1 MNDAPSF
8 ALSAEPGR
16 RELLLCGAAAVFLAG
31 CSGMIGPGP
40 APQLYVL
47 HPALGPIPGA
57 TDAAWQLAV
66 AQPSAPHSLDT
77 DRIALALTPETMDY
91 YANSAWQ
98 DRAPAI
104 VQRALLEGF
113 ENSGKIA
120 AVARDTQGI
129 RADYLLQTDLRSF
142 EARYDTPD
150 TAPAAVV
157 DIAAKLL
164 RTSDRN
170 IVTSLQ
176 SRHTATAAANT
187 VTAVVAAFDTA
198 LGGAV
203 EEIVTWVLKAPPP
216 SR

>member
-8 ALSAEPGR
+8 ALPPDR
-16 RELLLCGAAAVFLAG
+16 RGFLLWSAAAFLLSG
-31 CSGMIGPGP
+31 CSGIIGPGP

-47 HPALGPIPGA
+47 HPALGSVSGA
-57 TDAAWQLAV
+57 KDATWQLAV
-66 AQPSAPHSLDT
+66 AQPSAPESLDT
-77 DRIALALTPETMDY
+77 ERIALELTPETMEY

-98 DRAPAI
+98 DRAPVI
-104 VQRALLEGF
+104 VQRTLLEGF

-142 EARYDTPD
+142 EARYKAPD
-150 TAPAAVV
+150 TAPDVV
-157 DIAAKLL
+157 IDIAVKLL

-170 IVTSLQ
+170 IVAALQ
-176 SRHTATAAANT
+176 SRHTAPAAANSLP
-187 VTAVVAAFDTA
+187 AVVAAFDTA

-203 EEIVTWVLKAPPP
+203 DEIVIWTLKAPPP
-216 SR
+216 M

>member
-8 ALSAEPGR
+8 PLPPDFVR
-16 RELLLCGAAAVFLAG
+16 RGFLLWSAAAFFLSG
-31 CSGMIGPGP
+31 CSGIIGPGP

-47 HPALGPIPGA
+47 HPALGPIPGVKN
-57 TDAAWQLAV
+57 AAWQLAV
-66 AQPSAPHSLDT
+66 AQPSAPQSLDT
-77 DRIALALTPETMDY
+77 ERIALELTSETMDY
-91 YANSAWQ
+91 YAHSAWQ
-98 DRAPAI
+98 DRAPVI

-142 EARYDTPD
+142 EARYEAPD
-150 TAPAAVV
+150 TAPDVVV

-164 RTSDRN
+164 RTSDRA
-170 IVTSLQ
+170 IVAALQ
-176 SRHTATAAANT
+176 SRHTAMAAANS
-187 VTAVVAAFDTA
+187 VPAIVAAFDTA

-216 SR
+216 V

>member
-1 MNDAPSF
+1 MNGAPSF
-8 ALSAEPGR
+8 AVPPDLGR
-16 RELLLCGAAAVFLAG
+16 RGFLLWSATAFLLAG

-47 HPALGPIPGA
+47 HPALGPISGVK
-57 TDAAWQLAV
+57 DAVWQLAV
-66 AQPSAPHSLDT
+66 AQPSAPQSLDT
-77 DRIALALTPETMDY
+77 ERIALELTPETMDY

-142 EARYDTPD
+142 EARYEAPD
-150 TAPAAVV
+150 TAPAVVV

-170 IVTSLQ
+170 IVAALQ
-176 SRHTATAAANT
+176 SRHTAPAAANS

-203 EEIVTWVLKAPPP
+203 EEIVIWALKAPPP
-216 SR
+216 V

>member
-8 ALSAEPGR
+8 ALPPDR
-16 RELLLCGAAAVFLAG
+16 RGFLLWSAAAFLLSG
-31 CSGMIGPGP
+31 CSGIIGPGP

-47 HPALGPIPGA
+47 HPALGSVSGA
-57 TDAAWQLAV
+57 KDATWQLAV
-66 AQPSAPHSLDT
+66 AQPSAPESLDT
-77 DRIALALTPETMDY
+77 ERIALELTPETMEY

-98 DRAPAI
+98 DRAPVI

-142 EARYDTPD
+142 EARYKAPD
-150 TAPAAVV
+150 TAPDVV
-157 DIAAKLL
+157 IDIAVKLL

-170 IVTSLQ
+170 IVAALQ
-176 SRHTATAAANT
+176 SRHTAPAAANSLP
-187 VTAVVAAFDTA
+187 AVVAAFDTA

-203 EEIVTWVLKAPPP
+203 DEIVIWTLKAPPP
-216 SR
+216 M

>member
-8 ALSAEPGR
+8 ALPPELGR
-16 RELLLCGAAAVFLAG
+16 RGFLLWGAAAFLLSG
-31 CSGMIGPGP
+31 CSGIIGPGR

-66 AQPSAPHSLDT
+66 AQPSAPQSLDT
-77 DRIALALTPETMDY
+77 ERIALALTPETMDY

-98 DRAPAI
+98 DRAPVI

-142 EARYDTPD
+142 EARYDAPD
-150 TAPAAVV
+150 MVPTVV
-157 DIAAKLL
+157 VEIATKLL
-164 RTSDRN
+164 RTPDRV
-170 IVTSLQ
+170 IVAALEV
-176 SRHTATAAANT
+176 RHTAAAAANS
-187 VTAVVAAFDTA
+187 VPAVVAAFDTA
-198 LGGAV
+198 LSDVV
-203 EEIVTWVLKAPPP
+203 EEIVTWALKAPPP
-216 SR
+216 A

>member
-1 MNDAPSF
+1 MKNAPFS
-8 ALSAEPGR
+8 ALSPELGR
-16 RELLLCGAAAVFLAG
+16 RRFLLLGAAAFLLSG

-57 TDAAWQLAV
+57 TDATWQLAV
-66 AQPSAPHSLDT
+66 AQPSAPQSLDT
-77 DRIALALTPETMDY
+77 ERIALALTPETMDY
-91 YANSAWQ
+91 YAHSAWQ
-98 DRAPAI
+98 DRAPVI

-142 EARYDTPD
+142 EARYEAPD
-150 TAPAAVV
+150 TAPDVVV

-170 IVTSLQ
+170 IVAALQ
-176 SRHTATAAANT
+176 THHTATAAANS
-187 VTAVVAAFDTA
+187 VPSIVAAFDTA
-198 LGGAV
+198 LGAAV
-203 EEIVTWVLKAPPP
+203 EEIVTWVLKAPP
-216 SR
+216 SV